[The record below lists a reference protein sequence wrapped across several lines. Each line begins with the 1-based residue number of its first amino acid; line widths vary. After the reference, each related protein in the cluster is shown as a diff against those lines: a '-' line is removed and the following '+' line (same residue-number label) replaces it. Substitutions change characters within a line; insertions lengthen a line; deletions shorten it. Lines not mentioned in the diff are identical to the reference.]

1 MMDTM
6 VPQEE
11 TVNTEEIYENYCH
24 DKVVT
29 VSSSQVSNTYET
41 ENSEQ
46 EQKIS
51 TFQNR
56 NSQLRTVKTKG
67 RPKGSLSQKDPNNSR
82 PKRSKPVKEPRPPK
96 PIIVKTENVEPNRL
110 PRMGLQ
116 LAHFKLPPEKIEE
129 YQKSQQPFL
138 QPGVCFRIAPK
149 LDSCI
154 ECTKFSV
161 LSKKVHGDCRFYH
174 FRKLK

>member
-1 MMDTM
+1 MDTM

-11 TVNTEEIYENYCH
+11 TANTEIIYETYSH
-24 DKVVT
+24 DNFDT
-29 VSSSQVSNTYET
+29 VNSSQASNAYET
-41 ENSEQ
+41 LNSEEDQ
-46 EQKIS
+46 GMS
-51 TFQNR
+51 TFQNENNR
-56 NSQLRTVKTKG
+56 LQTVKKKG
-67 RPKGSLSQKDPNNSR
+67 RPKGSVNQQNPN
-82 PKRSKPVKEPRPPK
+82 PRSKRLKSAKKPRPPRPK
-96 PIIVKTENVEPNRL
+96 PTENVEPNRL

-138 QPGVCFRIAPK
+138 QPGVCFQIAPK

-161 LSKKVHGDCRFYH
+161 LRKKVHGDCRFYH